1 MLSVAVKDFLVANSI
16 GTYGTD
22 IFIRVM
28 PDTPDDAIC
37 IFDEPGT
44 INTENLRYDLDNFGY
59 EIMFRGSY
67 AWVMDKLFKVH
78 RITPQW
84 TGDYTITVEGN
95 DYDVSILET
104 FTQTTPA
111 FIENDDKG
119 RVVYTAHYES
129 ECSIGA
135 TSRTST

>member
-1 MLSVAVKDFLVANSI
+1 MLSTAYKDFLVANSI

-22 IFIRVM
+22 LFIRVM
-28 PDTPDDAIC
+28 PDEPDDAIC

-44 INTENLRYDLDNFGY
+44 ILTENLRYDLDNFGY
-59 EIMFRGSY
+59 EIMVRGSY
-67 AWVMDKLFKVH
+67 SYVLAKVKAIH
-78 RITPQW
+78 KITPQW
-84 TGDYTITVEGN
+84 TGT
-95 DYDVSILET
+95 YDSIEVLET
-104 FTQTTPA
+104 FTITTPA